1 MEYVDA
7 GRIVG
12 LTVSGKTGDTD
23 AGGGVREVVVDSLDG
38 SYNSASKL
46 DEEDEAV
53 VSEERY
59 GSILK
64 SDFKSPG

>member
-12 LTVSGKTGDTD
+12 LIVSDKTGDTD
-23 AGGGVREVVVDSLDG
+23 AGGGVKEVVVDSLDG
-38 SYNSASKL
+38 SYISASRL
-46 DEEDEAV
+46 DTEDEAV
-53 VSEERY
+53 VSEEVN

-64 SDFKSPG
+64 SPG